1 MDESNHEPLTVGII
15 GAGEMGA
22 AVGQRLREGG
32 ARAITTLRGRS
43 PASVERV
50 RRAGLE
56 TVDDDSN
63 FVLESDLILS
73 IVPPG
78 QALAVAERY
87 HQTLKGNRGKAI
99 FVECNAVSPA
109 TVRQIAELL
118 ASDCRFIDAG
128 IIGGPP
134 PAGRLDRGPRFYASG
149 AGAVSLTGL
158 RQHGLDIA
166 VIDGPIGAASAL
178 KLSYAGLTKGLIALA
193 AAMIGGAT
201 RAGLADALRA
211 ELARSQPA
219 LLSMIGTRMPAMF
232 PKAHRWV
239 AEMEEIAA
247 FLGDSE
253 NGAAIYEG
261 MARLYERVAA
271 DWEKGGGGGRLIRDL
286 ESFAAAVMP
295 AGSAAAVVPAGSER

>member
-1 MDESNHEPLTVGII
+1 MGVSNHHPLTVGII
-15 GAGEMGA
+15 GAGEMGV
-22 AVGQRLREGG
+22 AVGQRLRECG
-32 ARAITTLRGRS
+32 ARVLTTLRGRS
-43 PASVERV
+43 PASMERV
-50 RRAGLE
+50 SRARLE
-56 TVDDDSN
+56 TVDDDST
-63 FVLESDLILS
+63 FVVESDLILS

-78 QALAVAERY
+78 QAVAVAERY
-87 HQTLKGNRGKAI
+87 RQALKGTERKAI
-99 FVECNAVSPA
+99 FVECNAVSPV
-109 TVRQIAELL
+109 TVRRIAELL
-118 ASDCRFIDAG
+118 ADGYRFIDVG

-134 PAGRLDRGPRFYASG
+134 AAGRLDRGPRFYASG
-149 AGAVSLTGL
+149 ADAVSLTGL
-158 RQHGLDIA
+158 GQHGLDIA

-178 KLSYAGLTKGLIALA
+178 KLSYAGLTKGLTALA

-219 LLSMIGTRMPAMF
+219 LLSLIGTRMPAMF
-232 PKAHRWV
+232 PKAYRWV

-271 DWEKGGGGGRLIRDL
+271 DWEKGGNDGSKSIRDL
-286 ESFAAAVMP
+286 ESF
-295 AGSAAAVVPAGSER
+295 SAAIVAAGSER